1 MTQEQKIRHHMMMLF
16 SAVLEQLSAPHDRR
30 NWTSAMLYFRCLG
43 DALARQGKEHILGGL
58 QTELLRAEAGHDA
71 PSLEDKLR
79 EVDAIVAG
87 ITDPSPVKSAM
98 AGALHG

>member
-16 SAVLEQLSAPHDRR
+16 SAVQDQLAAPHERR
-30 NWTSAMLYFRCLG
+30 NWTNALLYFRCLT
-43 DALARQGKEHILGGL
+43 DALAKQGKEHILGGL

-71 PSLEDKLR
+71 PSLDDKLR

-87 ITDPSPVKSAM
+87 ITDPSPVRSAM
-98 AGALHG
+98 AGVAL